1 MKKIFS
7 ILLGLILSFAL
18 IGCQSVAEPEMNTP
32 NTENEINQPQ
42 QDIDDLK
49 IIAKGAPVEV
59 RLASDG
65 QYSYEYDKDEYT
77 VTTVT
82 NDSTFEIK
90 VTDNQP
96 EADSENQN
104 HVIVSI
110 PNQSYS
116 LIKGVFEGSS
126 LILPAMNTNIT
137 VTSTASSVAMKL
149 PSDYNKTLNY
159 TGNASSCAL
168 SISNINDFAINAK
181 ISSSSFLVPSDW
193 PAYDMLGSNYDYTR
207 GKGTAKMNIDVTS
220 SSFAFSNE

>member
-65 QYSYEYDKDEYT
+65 HYSYEYDKDEYT

-82 NDSTFEIK
+82 NGSTFEIK

-104 HVIVSI
+104 HPEQRDLCSGH
-110 PNQSYS
+110 P
-116 LIKGVFEGSS
+116 L
-126 LILPAMNTNIT
+126 LDPAVRRRQLFGGGYPDAGQREIHR
-137 VTSTASSVAMKL
+137 S
-149 PSDYNKTLNY
+149 
-159 TGNASSCAL
+159 G
-168 SISNINDFAINAK
+168 FQ
-181 ISSSSFLVPSDW
+181 
-193 PAYDMLGSNYDYTR
+193 PAAGC
-207 GKGTAKMNIDVTS
+207 G
-220 SSFAFSNE
+220 